1 MKLLGSSLLLL
12 LAVLPAGFAQTTTD
26 DHDGHAPAPSPTE
39 SSGCEPHGDH
49 WHCTGPRVDRA
60 ITTAPPTS
68 TPVATVTTDDH
79 DHHTDDDDDDHDHTG
94 TLAPS
99 PTESVGCEA
108 HGDHWHCEGPV
119 AVTTTAAK
127 TTSHDHEEGEGTL
140 APSPTGSVGCEAHG
154 DHWHCAGPREATTT
168 TTSASH
174 GTGSG
179 TLAPSPAESV
189 GCEAHGDHWH
199 CDGPRTTIASTTT
212 STPTNSTPPALTSS
226 PAGGAGVARATVVV
240 IAPLAAIIGLALA
253 L

>member
-68 TPVATVTTDDH
+68 TPVATVTTADH

-154 DHWHCAGPREATTT
+154 DHWHCAGPLETTT